1 MSTPT
6 GGAGAASTRMA
17 RGAGGRAA
25 VNGAPT
31 GRGGAASASAA
42 GGAIHESLR
51 GTPHDLMT
59 RYVER
64 HTILCVLEEAHRM
77 NRSDGRIRTWIR
89 MNRRP
94 KSDGCGIAQS
104 VEAKRAKV
112 VVEAQIVRIRAG
124 IVIGWNVKGEV
135 RLNPDA
141 CAIQCLGA
149 EADDPAW
156 LSSRQA

>member
-1 MSTPT
+1 MLLLAVEVP
-6 GGAGAASTRMA
+6 RVQVPPE
-17 RGAGGRAA
+17 GRYMNLFVEHRTTYFVAQ
-25 VNGAPT
+25 
-31 GRGGAASASAA
+31 
-42 GGAIHESLR
+42 
-51 GTPHDLMT
+51 LMT

-77 NRSDGRIRTWIR
+77 SRSDGPIRTWIR
-89 MNRRP
+89 TSRRP
-94 KSDGCGIAQS
+94 RSDGCGIAQS